1 VYGVITPFVTIKAVR
16 PRTAIAA
23 MIATAIAFGALL
35 VAVDR
40 ARDRTRDD
48 SSDEPPP
55 SRFEGGIMPDGVRAP
70 DFALSDERGRPVS
83 MRQFRG
89 RPVAIT
95 FLYTTCEDTCPTQ
108 GQQIKGA
115 LDLLDRP
122 VPALAIAVDPPR
134 DTPARA
140 REFLSKYDLTG
151 RMRWVLG
158 SKPELEK
165 LWRGF
170 AIQEQLPEREHQ
182 ARIVLVDGDGF
193 QRVGF
198 PADQATPE
206 RLAHDLRE
214 LGAG

>member
-1 VYGVITPFVTIKAVR
+1 MIG
-16 PRTAIAA
+16 TALA
-23 MIATAIAFGALL
+23 L
-35 VAVDR
+35 VALIVAADR
-40 ARDRTRDD
+40 ARERSSESD
-48 SSDEPPP
+48 SAGEEPL
-55 SRFEGGIMPDGVRAP
+55 RFEGGVLPPGVRAP
-70 DFALSDERGRPVS
+70 DFALTDERGRRVS

-89 RPVAIT
+89 RPVAVT

-108 GQQIKGA
+108 AQQIRGA
-115 LDLLDRP
+115 LDQLDRP

-140 REFLSKYDLTG
+140 REFLEKYDLAG

-165 LWRGF
+165 VWRGF

-182 ARIVLVDGDGF
+182 ARIVLIDGDGF

>member
-1 VYGVITPFVTIKAVR
+1 
-16 PRTAIAA
+16 
-23 MIATAIAFGALL
+23 MIATALAFAAL
-35 VAVDR
+35 VVGVDR
-40 ARDRTRDD
+40 ARDEADGGRIEEQAT
-48 SSDEPPP
+48 
-55 SRFEGGIMPDGVRAP
+55 RFEGGLLPPGVRAP
-70 DFALSDERGRPVS
+70 DFALTDERGRSVS

-89 RPVAIT
+89 RAVAVT

-108 GQQIKGA
+108 AQQIRGA
-115 LDLLDRP
+115 LDQLDRP

-140 REFLSKYDLTG
+140 RQFLDKYDLAG

-158 SKPELEK
+158 SRPELEK
-165 LWRGF
+165 VWRGF

>member
-1 VYGVITPFVTIKAVR
+1 MIG
-16 PRTAIAA
+16 TALAFAA
-23 MIATAIAFGALL
+23 L
-35 VAVDR
+35 VVGVDR
-40 ARDRTRDD
+40 ARDRAHDD
-48 SSDEPPP
+48 TAEEQPL
-55 SRFEGGIMPDGVRAP
+55 RFEGGVIAEGVRAP
-70 DFALSDERGRPVS
+70 DFALTDERGRPVS

-89 RPVAIT
+89 RPVAVT

-108 GQQIKGA
+108 AQQIRGA
-115 LDLLDRP
+115 LDQLDRP

-140 REFLSKYDLTG
+140 REFLTKYDLAG

-158 SKPELEK
+158 SKAELERV
-165 LWRGF
+165 WRGF

-214 LGAG
+214 LGGG

>member
-1 VYGVITPFVTIKAVR
+1 MA
-16 PRTAIAA
+16 
-23 MIATAIAFGALL
+23 ATAVAFVALL

-40 ARDRTRDD
+40 ARDRTGGGA
-48 SSDEPPP
+48 DEPAPL
-55 SRFEGGIMPDGVRAP
+55 RFEGGVIPPGVRAP
-70 DFALSDERGRPVS
+70 DFELTDERGRPVS
-83 MRQFRG
+83 MRQLRG
-89 RPVAIT
+89 RPVAVT
-95 FLYTTCEDTCPTQ
+95 FLYTTCEDTCPAQ
-108 GQQIKGA
+108 AQQIKGA
-115 LDLLDRP
+115 LDLLERP

-140 REFLSKYDLTG
+140 RAFLAKYDLAG

-165 LWRGF
+165 VWRGF

-182 ARIVLVDGDGF
+182 ARIVLVDPDGF

>member
-1 VYGVITPFVTIKAVR
+1 M
-16 PRTAIAA
+16 IAA
-23 MIATAIAFGALL
+23 TLAFGAIV
-35 VAVDR
+35 VAGER
-40 ARDRTRDD
+40 ARDAAPEEEPAQ
-48 SSDEPPP
+48 DERL
-55 SRFEGGIMPDGVRAP
+55 RFEGGRMPPGVRAP
-70 DFALSDERGRPVS
+70 DFALTDERGRPVS

-89 RPVAIT
+89 RPVAVT

-108 GQQIKGA
+108 AQQIKGA
-115 LDLLDRP
+115 LDQLRRP
-122 VPALAIAVDPPR
+122 VPALAVAVDPPR
-134 DTPARA
+134 DTPERARA
-140 REFLSKYDLTG
+140 FLAKYDLAG

-158 SKPELEK
+158 SREELERV
-165 LWRGF
+165 WRGF

-198 PADQATPE
+198 PASEATPE

>member
-1 VYGVITPFVTIKAVR
+1 MVV
-16 PRTAIAA
+16 TAITFA
-23 MIATAIAFGALL
+23 ALL
-35 VAVDR
+35 IGLDR
-40 ARDRTRDD
+40 ARDSAGDG
-48 SSDEPPP
+48 SDEPPAP
-55 SRFEGGIMPDGVRAP
+55 RFEGGVMPAGVRAP
-70 DFALSDERGRPVS
+70 DFALRDERGRPVS
-83 MRQFRG
+83 MKQFRG
-89 RPVAIT
+89 RPVAVT

-108 GQQIKGA
+108 AQQIKGA
-115 LDLLDRP
+115 LDLIGRP

-140 REFLSKYDLTG
+140 REFLTKYDLTG

-158 SKPELEK
+158 SRPELER

-170 AIQEQLPEREHQ
+170 AIQEQLPDREHQ
-182 ARIVLVDGDGF
+182 ARIVLIDEEGF

-198 PADQATPE
+198 PASEATPE

>member
-1 VYGVITPFVTIKAVR
+1 
-16 PRTAIAA
+16 
-23 MIATAIAFGALL
+23 MIATAIAFAALL

-40 ARDRTRDD
+40 ARDRTGEG
-48 SSDEPPP
+48 SDEPAPL
-55 SRFEGGIMPDGVRAP
+55 RFEGGTMPAGVRAP
-70 DFALSDERGRPVS
+70 DFTLTDERGRRVS
-83 MRQFRG
+83 MRELRG
-89 RPVAIT
+89 RPVAVT

-108 GQQIKGA
+108 AQQIKGA

-122 VPALAIAVDPPR
+122 VPALAVAVDPPR

-140 REFLSKYDLTG
+140 REFLAKYDLTG

-165 LWRGF
+165 VWRGF

-206 RLAHDLRE
+206 RLAHDLRA

>member
-1 VYGVITPFVTIKAVR
+1 MAV
-16 PRTAIAA
+16 
-23 MIATAIAFGALL
+23 MIATALAFAAL
-35 VAVDR
+35 VAGVDR
-40 ARDRTRDD
+40 ARDNAQGDD
-48 SSDEPPP
+48 EKEQPL
-55 SRFEGGIMPDGVRAP
+55 RFEGGVVPEGVPAP
-70 DFALSDERGRPVS
+70 DFALTDERGRPVS

-89 RPVAIT
+89 RPVAVT

-108 GQQIKGA
+108 AQQIRGA
-115 LDLLDRP
+115 LDQLDRP

-140 REFLSKYDLTG
+140 REFLDKYDLAG

-158 SKPELEK
+158 SKAELEK
-165 LWRGF
+165 VWRGF

-198 PADQATPE
+198 PADEATPD

>member
-1 VYGVITPFVTIKAVR
+1 MA
-16 PRTAIAA
+16 
-23 MIATAIAFGALL
+23 ATAVAFVALL

-40 ARDRTRDD
+40 ARDRTGGGA
-48 SSDEPPP
+48 DEPAPL
-55 SRFEGGIMPDGVRAP
+55 RFEGGVIPPGVRAP
-70 DFALSDERGRPVS
+70 DFELTDERGRPVS
-83 MRQFRG
+83 MRQLRG
-89 RPVAIT
+89 RPVAVT
-95 FLYTTCEDTCPTQ
+95 FLYTTCEDTCPAQ
-108 GQQIKGA
+108 AQQIKGA
-115 LDLLDRP
+115 LDLLERP

-140 REFLSKYDLTG
+140 RAFLAKYDLAG

-165 LWRGF
+165 VWRGF

>member
-1 VYGVITPFVTIKAVR
+1 MIG
-16 PRTAIAA
+16 TALAFAA
-23 MIATAIAFGALL
+23 L
-35 VAVDR
+35 VVAADR
-40 ARDRTRDD
+40 ARDRTGDAPEE
-48 SSDEPPP
+48 EPL
-55 SRFEGGIMPDGVRAP
+55 RFEGGLIPEGVRAP
-70 DFALSDERGRPVS
+70 DFALTDERGRPVT

-89 RPVAIT
+89 RPVAVT

-108 GQQIKGA
+108 AQQIRGA
-115 LDLLDRP
+115 LDQLDRP

-140 REFLSKYDLTG
+140 REFLDKYDLAG

-158 SKPELEK
+158 TKAELER

-198 PADQATPE
+198 PANQATPE

-214 LGAG
+214 LGAS

>member
-1 VYGVITPFVTIKAVR
+1 MV
-16 PRTAIAA
+16 
-23 MIATAIAFGALL
+23 ATAIAFGALI
-35 VAVDR
+35 VAGER
-40 ARDRTRDD
+40 ARDR
-48 SSDEPPP
+48 SSGDAPAEDARL
-55 SRFEGGIMPDGVRAP
+55 RFEGGLLPDGVRAP
-70 DFALSDERGRPVS
+70 DFAVRDERGRPVS

-89 RPVAIT
+89 RPVAVT

-108 GQQIKGA
+108 AQQIKGA

-134 DTPARA
+134 DTPAKA
-140 REFLSKYDLTG
+140 RQFLDKYDLAG

-158 SKPELEK
+158 TKPELERI
-165 LWRGF
+165 WRGF

-214 LGAG
+214 LGAR

>member
-1 VYGVITPFVTIKAVR
+1 MMIL
-16 PRTAIAA
+16 TAL
-23 MIATAIAFGALL
+23 AFGALL
-35 VAVDR
+35 VAVER
-40 ARDRTRDD
+40 ARDR
-48 SSDEPPP
+48 SSDSGEPQEDERT
-55 SRFEGGIMPDGVRAP
+55 RFEGGLMPDGVRAP
-70 DFALSDERGRPVS
+70 DFALTDERGRPVT

-89 RPVAIT
+89 RPVAVT
-95 FLYTTCEDTCPTQ
+95 FLYTTCEDTCPAQ
-108 GQQIKGA
+108 AQQIKGA
-115 LDLLDRP
+115 LDQLDRP

-134 DTPARA
+134 DNPARA
-140 REFLSKYDLTG
+140 REFLDKYDLAG

-158 SKPELEK
+158 SKPELER

-214 LGAG
+214 LGAR

>member
-1 VYGVITPFVTIKAVR
+1 MA
-16 PRTAIAA
+16 
-23 MIATAIAFGALL
+23 ATAVAFVALL

-40 ARDRTRDD
+40 ARDRTGGGA
-48 SSDEPPP
+48 DEPAPL
-55 SRFEGGIMPDGVRAP
+55 RFEGGVIPPGVRAP
-70 DFALSDERGRPVS
+70 DFELTDERGRPVS
-83 MRQFRG
+83 MRQLRG
-89 RPVAIT
+89 RPVAVT
-95 FLYTTCEDTCPTQ
+95 FLYTTCEDTCPAQ
-108 GQQIKGA
+108 AQQIKGA
-115 LDLLDRP
+115 LDLLERP

-140 REFLSKYDLTG
+140 RAFLAKYDLAG

-165 LWRGF
+165 VWRGF

-198 PADQATPE
+198 PADLATPE

>member
-1 VYGVITPFVTIKAVR
+1 MK
-16 PRTAIAA
+16 PRSAIALMA
-23 MIATAIAFGALL
+23 ATAVTFAVLL
-35 VAVDR
+35 VGLDR
-40 ARDRTRDD
+40 ARDRAEGG
-48 SSDEPPP
+48 SAEPPP
-55 SRFEGGIMPDGVRAP
+55 ARFEGGLMPPGVRAP
-70 DFALSDERGRPVS
+70 DFALRDERGRPVS
-83 MRQFRG
+83 MKQFRG
-89 RPVAIT
+89 RPVAVT

-108 GQQIKGA
+108 AQQIKGA
-115 LDLLDRP
+115 LDLIGRP

-134 DTPARA
+134 DTPAKA

-158 SKPELEK
+158 SRAELEP

-170 AIQEQLPEREHQ
+170 AIQEQLPDAEHQ
-182 ARIVLVDGDGF
+182 ARIVLIDEDGF

-198 PADQATPE
+198 PASQATPE

>member
-1 VYGVITPFVTIKAVR
+1 MV
-16 PRTAIAA
+16 
-23 MIATAIAFGALL
+23 ATAIAFAALL
-35 VAVDR
+35 VAGDR
-40 ARDRTRDD
+40 ARDRAGGGSGDD
-48 SSDEPPP
+48 QPV
-55 SRFEGGIMPDGVRAP
+55 SRFEGGLMPDGVRAP
-70 DFALSDERGRPVS
+70 DFTLRDERGQPVS
-83 MRQFRG
+83 MSQFRG
-89 RPVAIT
+89 RPVAVT

-108 GQQIKGA
+108 AQQIKGA

-122 VPALAIAVDPPR
+122 VPALAVAVDPPR

-140 REFLSKYDLTG
+140 REFLAKYDLTG

-158 SKPELEK
+158 SRTELER

-182 ARIVLVDGDGF
+182 ARIVLVDGNGF

-198 PADQATPE
+198 PASEATPE

-214 LGAG
+214 LGAS